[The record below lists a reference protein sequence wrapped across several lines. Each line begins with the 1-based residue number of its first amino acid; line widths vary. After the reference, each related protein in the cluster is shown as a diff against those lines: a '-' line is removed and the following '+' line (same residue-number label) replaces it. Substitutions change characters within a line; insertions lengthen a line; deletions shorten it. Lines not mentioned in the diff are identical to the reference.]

1 MESSESHE
9 ILETVSYLDTF
20 RCGLCLLEV
29 NDLHLFLIHKQSCG
43 IESEKI
49 QNIETEYIHEENV
62 IEDEPTEEVKVI
74 ETALS
79 EHPMI
84 IDHLTCTIC
93 LKKFKKTYNLKQH
106 YLLHTNEKPFKCE
119 ICDKSFAQKANLTK
133 HKLIHVAKNRNK
145 VSFEEKVTFEVVT
158 KGGRKIAVEP
168 QRILKCKNCDFQT
181 DSSSKWKSHQIQ
193 CSNDDI
199 SQEDYQ
205 CQNCQSIFASMK
217 LLKNHWKRC
226 GKTED
231 VFYQCSICQKK
242 FSCQDYLKKAFFDS

>member
-1 MESSESHE
+1 M
-9 ILETVSYLDTF
+9 
-20 RCGLCLLEV
+20 
-29 NDLHLFLIHKQSCG
+29 
-43 IESEKI
+43 
-49 QNIETEYIHEENV
+49 

-119 ICDKSFAQKANLTK
+119 ICDKAFAQKANLTK

-145 VSFEEKVTFEVVT
+145 VNFEEKVTFEVVT

-193 CSNDDI
+193 V
-199 SQEDYQ
+199 
-205 CQNCQSIFASMK
+205 
-217 LLKNHWKRC
+217 L
-226 GKTED
+226 
-231 VFYQCSICQKK
+231 CSIESTIEI
-242 FSCQDYLKKAFFDS
+242 FSCRIKSRQL